1 METLVPR
8 AVARFYYR
16 HPMDAIL
23 TRLLAATG
31 IAPVARVLAAPNTVA
46 RLALPHTLPVVGV
59 TFLLVM
65 TQGPS
70 RAGGRRANCVSCANR
85 WTHR

>member
-23 TRLLAATG
+23 TELLAATG
-31 IAPVARVLAAPNTVA
+31 IAPVARVAAPNTVA
-46 RLALPHTLPVVGV
+46 RGELRQLRV
-59 TFLLVM
+59 
-65 TQGPS
+65 
-70 RAGGRRANCVSCANR
+70 NR